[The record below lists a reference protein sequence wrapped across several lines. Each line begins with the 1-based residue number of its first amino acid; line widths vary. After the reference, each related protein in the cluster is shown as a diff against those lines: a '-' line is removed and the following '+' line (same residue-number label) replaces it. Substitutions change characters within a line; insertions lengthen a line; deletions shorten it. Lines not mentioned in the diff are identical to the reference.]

1 MVRFQSHPPAIT
13 INMTKKKTL
22 TKEVLIIKALRELPV
37 PLKDNKHRIVIF
49 FNDDRARSNETRF
62 EHISALRHDLQP
74 SDIRRIGQKI
84 NDSIM
89 KRDSERNDTFNLYIK
104 RNNYSNEFIKI
115 SLELDF
121 KESNNATVKT
131 VFITKNL
138 K

>member
-1 MVRFQSHPPAIT
+1 MAKRKKLSYEEKM
-13 INMTKKKTL
+13 INALKK
-22 TKEVLIIKALRELPV
+22 LPD
-37 PLKDNKHRIVIF
+37 PLEDKKHRILIHF
-49 FNDDRARSNETRF
+49 IDNRARSNETRF